1 MEIFGSSIIQTD
13 LYGIMYEKY
22 KNKCEWLSFF
32 DFDEYLVMHFEK
44 GKYIKLKEFLSNP
57 LFNNCDVIEINWLN
71 HGDNDLV
78 YYDNRTLIERF
89 TKPDYSYYGNI
100 YIKTIFRGNLTKKVF
115 GKSCSHH
122 QGCLYLKRCDCTG
135 KKPKRG
141 ISSIR
146 PPNHKYAYIMHY
158 KTKTAEEFVTKIIKG
173 VNGND
178 YKSFPL
184 DKRID
189 QFFKHNKLTEEKLK
203 LFERVFNKTFDKYHK
218 LLDKQM

>member
-1 MEIFGSSIIQTD
+1 
-13 LYGIMYEKY
+13 
-22 KNKCEWLSFF
+22 
-32 DFDEYLVMHFEK
+32 
-44 GKYIKLKEFLSNP
+44 
-57 LFNNCDVIEINWLN
+57 
-71 HGDNDLV
+71 
-78 YYDNRTLIERF
+78 
-89 TKPDYSYYGNI
+89 
-100 YIKTIFRGNLTKKVF
+100 
-115 GKSCSHH
+115 
-122 QGCLYLKRCDCTG
+122 
-135 KKPKRG
+135 
-141 ISSIR
+141 
-146 PPNHKYAYIMHY
+146 MHY

>member
-32 DFDEYLVMHFEK
+32 DFDEYLVMHFDEK
-44 GKYIKLKEFLSNP
+44 RNITLNEYLSSQI
-57 LFNNCDVIEINWLN
+57 FNKCEAIGINWLN